1 MRESEWAR
9 LGDADLR
16 ERSPLGSAGHRQS
29 TGIIWV
35 SGPCSDILEPQ
46 VCFSAFPRTVG
57 TLEVFEPKDPLE
69 EGMATHSSILAWR
82 IPWTEEPGG
91 LQSWACKE
99 SDMTDRA
106 DHTHTWLV
114 PFLPDQSVLPG
125 EVCGPRLAIRGVST
139 ALDTW
144 SVGVSTSLPSAE
156 SSEHMESGIGLA
168 SSFRTW
174 LPDEA
179 QNLSGTRDSVF

>member
-1 MRESEWAR
+1 MESEWVWLR
-9 LGDADLR
+9 DADLR
-16 ERSPLGSAGHRQS
+16 GRGLLWGQLGIASPLIASGYLVLVVTYWSHR
-29 TGIIWV
+29 
-35 SGPCSDILEPQ
+35 C
-46 VCFSAFPRTVG
+46 AFQHFTRTIG
-57 TLEVFEPKDPLE
+57 TVEVFEPKDPLE
-69 EGMATHSSILAWR
+69 GGMATHSSILAWR
-82 IPWTEEPGG
+82 IPWTGEPGG

-106 DHTHTWLV
+106 EHACTWLV
-114 PFLPDQSVLPG
+114 PFLPDQNVLPG
-125 EVCGPRLAIRGVST
+125 EVRGPRPAIRGVST

-144 SVGVSTSLPSAE
+144 SVEVSASLPSAE